1 MMINSKATVPIYK
14 SQAET
19 ASVGGC
25 HRYARGR
32 HDAGLATSAKNGQ
45 QE

>member
-1 MMINSKATVPIYK
+1 MINSKATVPIYN

-25 HRYARGR
+25 HHYARRR
-32 HDAGLATSAKNGQ
+32 HDAGLATSAKSSQ